1 MTGSQVYREAAALGL
16 LAGLRSMSAPALITR
31 VARRGQLAA
40 KGSKLEFLNSTGA
53 LAGAIVL
60 AAGEIVVDKLPKTPA
75 RIKPGPLTA
84 RAVSGALCGAILC
97 SARKKSPW
105 LGALYG
111 ALGAVGATYAAYH
124 LRHAVKE
131 TLHVPDAV
139 VAVAEDAVV
148 AGSGFLI
155 ASRLTD
161 QLA

>member
-53 LAGAIVL
+53 LSGAIVL
-60 AAGEIVVDKLPKTPA
+60 AAGEMIVDKLPKTPA

-148 AGSGFLI
+148 AGSAFLI

-161 QLA
+161 QPA